1 MEMFTFSTKV
11 LTIVNFALLMT
22 IAVTI
27 SFADELPGD
36 FPPFEILTVN
46 NPAPGVM
53 LFSARGQGY
62 GGYLVMSD
70 SVGNVLKYKK
80 MPSNTSNFA
89 VQANGLILYNTIV
102 NAHFK
107 AYSEA
112 RIYIAD
118 TSLTV
123 LDSIV
128 SGNGF
133 IPTPH
138 SSEILPNGNY
148 LYSSFEAYHV
158 DMSQVVE
165 NGNPNAI
172 VAGAILVEMDLNKNV
187 VFQWRSWDYIDIV
200 DTYQPINDFL
210 NIITLYSN
218 FNSVAVAPDGNYL
231 ICNRLLSEIVK
242 VNRANGEIIWRLGG
256 KHNQFNFTNESHEYA
271 PVFFS
276 MQHDI
281 RLLPNGNITLFDN
294 GEQYQPPLSR
304 VVEYQL
310 DEVAMTARK
319 VWEYKPLVPIFAASN
334 ASAQRLP
341 NGNTLIGWGNTANN
355 EIKRDITEV
364 NSNGVINFDMTFP
377 KSVTAF
383 KALKFPYPIGKESA
397 LVLKDEILPLNTY
410 KFENDKVSTGVSLV
424 FSEIEGFMYNWIN
437 LYKYDYAPVFPKF
450 EGEIPNVAPY
460 RFVIDEYNFDAF
472 SCTIRINTSDLKALD
487 TGSTYSVY
495 IRDTVGSGYF
505 RKLETG
511 FDGRSGELI
520 VQTNSFGEFML
531 AKSYKMV
538 TPPQP
543 FMTTPRN
550 GERVLNDKPVKF
562 SWSPKGY
569 FRHSAIVVAED
580 ANFENIV
587 IEEEGLTETSLVTDI
602 LKANKEYYW
611 KVAVTNDLEQGPW
624 SETYSFTTSD
634 AYLNLITPI
643 GGEVWSKDTS
653 RQFIRWDKNIDEPVK
668 IELMRD
674 DVVVASVTDS
684 LLSYTGAFAWIVD
697 DEIEPDSTYRIRVTN
712 LKNPQLTTISDNVF
726 KIIDPTTSIESLP
739 SFSALIIS
747 NSPNPFNASTTFEF
761 TTEISGIATISIY
774 NLYGQIGDVIYSNF
788 VEPGSYSFDWDS
800 EGFVSGMYLYKITV
814 GNQSKTGKMVIK
826 K

>member
-1 MEMFTFSTKV
+1 
-11 LTIVNFALLMT
+11 
-22 IAVTI
+22 
-27 SFADELPGD
+27 
-36 FPPFEILTVN
+36 
-46 NPAPGVM
+46 
-53 LFSARGQGY
+53 
-62 GGYLVMSD
+62 
-70 SVGNVLKYKK
+70 
-80 MPSNTSNFA
+80 
-89 VQANGLILYNTIV
+89 
-102 NAHFK
+102 
-107 AYSEA
+107 
-112 RIYIAD
+112 
-118 TSLTV
+118 
-123 LDSIV
+123 
-128 SGNGF
+128 
-133 IPTPH
+133 
-138 SSEILPNGNY
+138 
-148 LYSSFEAYHV
+148 
-158 DMSQVVE
+158 
-165 NGNPNAI
+165 
-172 VAGAILVEMDLNKNV
+172 
-187 VFQWRSWDYIDIV
+187 
-200 DTYQPINDFL
+200 
-210 NIITLYSN
+210 
-218 FNSVAVAPDGNYL
+218 
-231 ICNRLLSEIVK
+231 
-242 VNRANGEIIWRLGG
+242 
-256 KHNQFNFTNESHEYA
+256 
-271 PVFFS
+271 
-276 MQHDI
+276 
-281 RLLPNGNITLFDN
+281 
-294 GEQYQPPLSR
+294 
-304 VVEYQL
+304 
-310 DEVAMTARK
+310 
-319 VWEYKPLVPIFAASN
+319 
-334 ASAQRLP
+334 
-341 NGNTLIGWGNTANN
+341 
-355 EIKRDITEV
+355 
-364 NSNGVINFDMTFP
+364 
-377 KSVTAF
+377 
-383 KALKFPYPIGKESA
+383 
-397 LVLKDEILPLNTY
+397 
-410 KFENDKVSTGVSLV
+410 
-424 FSEIEGFMYNWIN
+424 
-437 LYKYDYAPVFPKF
+437 
-450 EGEIPNVAPY
+450 
-460 RFVIDEYNFDAF
+460 
-472 SCTIRINTSDLKALD
+472 
-487 TGSTYSVY
+487 
-495 IRDTVGSGYF
+495 
-505 RKLETG
+505 
-511 FDGRSGELI
+511 
-520 VQTNSFGEFML
+520 
-531 AKSYKMV
+531 MV